1 MGLLVADLGTAAEL
15 PGKQMCGVA
24 GKTDERGGG
33 SVCPVDYCGCSLLG
47 KGVAAVLSCTSC
59 PANFGLQTVAN
70 SLHVPHVFVS
80 QDNCRVMHSRGY
92 TVSMRPSQEEVDR
105 DLVDVITRL
114 KWKSM
119 MILFDDYYDF
129 SHVQNLLSLTRKTFL
144 EVVLLRVEK
153 FTGGNDVTEWQANA
167 KKSPLVE
174 YGGKLRRAVL
184 LCSAENSVRLASGA
198 GILTPEH
205 NWIIANKEVTLETLQ
220 SLHTSSD
227 VFTVM
232 RRPLSYNEYTSRF
245 LRHWATLTTGDQDV
259 RSLQDARLSAA
270 YMYDAVHLLASAFSS
285 LLNTRGWI
293 GPNRLTCKTD
303 TSTPWNG
310 GLMFMD
316 ALREV
321 QISGVMGRS
330 KFSGSGYNLDAHVQV
345 LQLERRQDR
354 TKMRQRTHIITC
366 IDFIQGEGRVDLLSI
381 YRPGRASPP
390 LAGPRRHSAEIRW
403 EGGISKQ
410 VGAWDPVTGLQLQ
423 PGPQQRHGT
432 ANRTYRVVTL
442 TEEPFAFRVDTSD
455 GPEFSGFC
463 MDLLKE
469 LSIMLDYD
477 YELYE
482 VHDGKYGSRGADGT
496 WSGMVGDV
504 MTGKADFAIGA
515 LVVTAAREGVVDFTM
530 RFMDFSLGVLM
541 RKAEEENYFFFLE
554 PFHPKYKTSSENL
567 PGTCRVPA
575 GDRPKRVWLC
585 VAAALLLVCGV
596 LLTLHR
602 LQSNKKTLPTRQS
615 YYTMWF
621 AHSSL
626 LGGHM
631 GLRHVSRKILAGVW
645 WVFAFFLL
653 SSYTAELAAILTVT
667 RMEKNTINSLEDLT
681 SQTDLPYGTVAQSSI
696 AELLSESSLDTYGRM
711 WSFMTSGDY
720 PGTLVST
727 TDRGIRQAR
736 EGGDVHP
743 GPVESQRGYFNPF
756 SRVPGG
762 RVGRTVVMYE
772 QAEPVRSP
780 FSGPGSRQ
788 TSGHSPQPCPGRQ
801 SGSRGHVRHG
811 NGASDKQRE
820 DLDQDTSSH
829 TYENAEEVKRHAT
842 SADLLR
848 KLERQHKDFRRIAD
862 TRVFAGV
869 RNSLRGKITYG
880 YAVAKSRLSASP
892 KSTPSPQ
899 RRLNF
904 LISVE
909 KRSYNNLPN
918 ALNKEIV
925 GNLSH
930 IARCRSALGAGSVE
944 IGGYGAY
951 PDGAS
956 GRRGVCSFLRARRSC
971 LAAGIAVLLSLSAV
985 GLAPLTFSN
994 KKEISQLSTTVDTLK
1009 RYEDDIRQLFTTFDA
1024 LKHDQDALKRDQ
1036 DDMRQLYT
1044 TVDALKRDQD
1054 DMSATV
1060 DALKRDQDDMRQ
1072 LSTTVDALKRDL
1084 EILKRDQ
1091 DDMRQLSTTVDA
1103 LKRGLDNE
1111 RSRTA
1116 TLQQR
1121 LHEIGKTLR
1130 YTIWR
1135 EICYKAFDME
1145 KTFGSA
1151 EVICRQ
1157 HGGTLAMPRDA
1168 DTNAFLGSLHK
1179 FVDNRKIFWIG
1190 LHDQREEGKFEW
1202 VDGSA
1207 LGSYNPGPGVR
1218 NNQTTIGASKIVS
1231 FSLQTHPRILK
1242 TSGTTRNATDFRRSH
1257 ARPLQNVHRRQA
1269 GVSPLAALRP
1279 PAVKLTSKT

>member
-1 MGLLVADLGTAAEL
+1 MSSVGSSGGCRHHAGCRVCTAGARRAGVPIMALIVIGWTVLPSSTFSVGDHMVDVPIGAVFEANRSTLDEEAFLYAVRQINQGRTVLPKARLV
-15 PGKQMCGVA
+15 PHV
-24 GKTDERGGG
+24 ERLH
-33 SVCPVDYCGCSLLG
+33 SPDPFLAIQTGCSLLG

-129 SHVQNLLSLTRKTFL
+129 SHVQSLLSLTRKTFL

-184 LCSAENSVRLASGA
+184 LCSAENSVRLVKQASGA

-245 LRHWATLTTGDQDV
+245 LRHWSTLTTGDQDG
-259 RSLQDARLSAA
+259 RALQDARLSAA

-354 TKMRQRTHIITC
+354 SKMRQ
-366 IDFIQGEGRVDLLSI
+366 
-381 YRPGRASPP
+381 
-390 LAGPRRHSAEIRW
+390 
-403 EGGISKQ
+403 
-410 VGAWDPVTGLQLQ
+410 
-423 PGPQQRHGT
+423 
-432 ANRTYRVVTL
+432 
-442 TEEPFAFRVDTSD
+442 EEPFAFRVDTSG

-515 LVVTAAREGVVDFTM
+515 LVLIAAREGVVDFTM

-541 RKAEEENYFFFLE
+541 RQAEEENYFFFLE
-554 PFHPKYKTSSENL
+554 PFHPK
-567 PGTCRVPA
+567 
-575 GDRPKRVWLC
+575 VWLC

-626 LGGHM
+626 LGGHI

-667 RMEKNTINSLEDLT
+667 RMEKNTISSLEDLS

-727 TDRGIRQAR
+727 KDRGIRQAR
-736 EGGDVHP
+736 EDASGDLHIV
-743 GPVESQRGYFNPF
+743 V
-756 SRVPGG
+756 VPS
-762 RVGRTVVMYE
+762 VQPSAAQHQDEVQKE
-772 QAEPVRSP
+772 QAQ
-780 FSGPGSRQ
+780 FY
-788 TSGHSPQPCPGRQ
+788 T
-801 SGSRGHVRHG
+801 
-811 NGASDKQRE
+811 GAE
-820 DLDQDTSSH
+820 
-829 TYENAEEVKRHAT
+829 
-842 SADLLR
+842 
-848 KLERQHKDFRRIAD
+848 
-862 TRVFAGV
+862 
-869 RNSLRGKITYG
+869 
-880 YAVAKSRLSASP
+880 
-892 KSTPSPQ
+892 
-899 RRLNF
+899 
-904 LISVE
+904 
-909 KRSYNNLPN
+909 
-918 ALNKEIV
+918 
-925 GNLSH
+925 
-930 IARCRSALGAGSVE
+930 
-944 IGGYGAY
+944 
-951 PDGAS
+951 
-956 GRRGVCSFLRARRSC
+956 
-971 LAAGIAVLLSLSAV
+971 
-985 GLAPLTFSN
+985 
-994 KKEISQLSTTVDTLK
+994 
-1009 RYEDDIRQLFTTFDA
+1009 
-1024 LKHDQDALKRDQ
+1024 
-1036 DDMRQLYT
+1036 
-1044 TVDALKRDQD
+1044 
-1054 DMSATV
+1054 
-1060 DALKRDQDDMRQ
+1060 
-1072 LSTTVDALKRDL
+1072 
-1084 EILKRDQ
+1084 
-1091 DDMRQLSTTVDA
+1091 
-1103 LKRGLDNE
+1103 
-1111 RSRTA
+1111 
-1116 TLQQR
+1116 
-1121 LHEIGKTLR
+1121 
-1130 YTIWR
+1130 
-1135 EICYKAFDME
+1135 
-1145 KTFGSA
+1145 
-1151 EVICRQ
+1151 
-1157 HGGTLAMPRDA
+1157 
-1168 DTNAFLGSLHK
+1168 
-1179 FVDNRKIFWIG
+1179 
-1190 LHDQREEGKFEW
+1190 
-1202 VDGSA
+1202 
-1207 LGSYNPGPGVR
+1207 
-1218 NNQTTIGASKIVS
+1218 
-1231 FSLQTHPRILK
+1231 
-1242 TSGTTRNATDFRRSH
+1242 ATDSSQSSKDLSV
-1257 ARPLQNVHRRQA
+1257 PL
-1269 GVSPLAALRP
+1269 
-1279 PAVKLTSKT
+1279 

>member
-1 MGLLVADLGTAAEL
+1 MWHNVPQGNGLLYIFCPHRTAPAPDTLASHGLLFLFL
-15 PGKQMCGVA
+15 PQ
-24 GKTDERGGG
+24 D
-33 SVCPVDYCGCSLLG
+33 GCSLLG

-129 SHVQNLLSLTRKTFL
+129 SHVQSLLSLTRKTFL

-184 LCSAENSVRLASGA
+184 LCSAENSVRLVKQASGA

-245 LRHWATLTTGDQDV
+245 LRHWTTLTTGDQDG
-259 RSLQDARLSAA
+259 RALQDARLSAA

-354 TKMRQRTHIITC
+354 TKMRQ
-366 IDFIQGEGRVDLLSI
+366 
-381 YRPGRASPP
+381 
-390 LAGPRRHSAEIRW
+390 
-403 EGGISKQ
+403 

-423 PGPQQRHGT
+423 PGPQQAHGT

-541 RKAEEENYFFFLE
+541 RQAEEENYFFFLE
-554 PFHPKYKTSSENL
+554 PFHPK
-567 PGTCRVPA
+567 
-575 GDRPKRVWLC
+575 VWLC

-602 LQSNKKTLPTRQS
+602 LQANKKTLPTRQS

-667 RMEKNTINSLEDLT
+667 RMEKSTINSLEDLS

-711 WSFMTSGDY
+711 WSFMTSGDH

-736 EGGDVHP
+736 EGQYAFVWDKAVLEHVVRTDPDCRLTVVQQSG
-743 GPVESQRGYFNPF
+743 QMRGYGIAFPQGHPLKDKVSLAILQLQENGRLEAMKEKWWPRHGRCMLGKPQSSSLNLKTF
-756 SRVPGG
+756 SGLFFVLVGGILLACLVAGLERVARG
-762 RVGRTVVMYE
+762 RKNIER
-772 QAEPVRSP
+772 RSP
-780 FSGPGSRQ
+780 PSENGSINQ
-788 TSGHSPQPCPGRQ
+788 KS
-801 SGSRGHVRHG
+801 
-811 NGASDKQRE
+811 
-820 DLDQDTSSH
+820 
-829 TYENAEEVKRHAT
+829 
-842 SADLLR
+842 
-848 KLERQHKDFRRIAD
+848 
-862 TRVFAGV
+862 
-869 RNSLRGKITYG
+869 
-880 YAVAKSRLSASP
+880 AVAYTPSDVTVTSDASGDLHIVVVPSVQPSASQHQDEVQ
-892 KSTPSPQ
+892 KGQAQFYT
-899 RRLNF
+899 
-904 LISVE
+904 
-909 KRSYNNLPN
+909 
-918 ALNKEIV
+918 
-925 GNLSH
+925 
-930 IARCRSALGAGSVE
+930 GAE
-944 IGGYGAY
+944 
-951 PDGAS
+951 
-956 GRRGVCSFLRARRSC
+956 
-971 LAAGIAVLLSLSAV
+971 
-985 GLAPLTFSN
+985 
-994 KKEISQLSTTVDTLK
+994 
-1009 RYEDDIRQLFTTFDA
+1009 
-1024 LKHDQDALKRDQ
+1024 
-1036 DDMRQLYT
+1036 
-1044 TVDALKRDQD
+1044 
-1054 DMSATV
+1054 
-1060 DALKRDQDDMRQ
+1060 
-1072 LSTTVDALKRDL
+1072 
-1084 EILKRDQ
+1084 
-1091 DDMRQLSTTVDA
+1091 
-1103 LKRGLDNE
+1103 
-1111 RSRTA
+1111 
-1116 TLQQR
+1116 
-1121 LHEIGKTLR
+1121 
-1130 YTIWR
+1130 
-1135 EICYKAFDME
+1135 
-1145 KTFGSA
+1145 
-1151 EVICRQ
+1151 
-1157 HGGTLAMPRDA
+1157 
-1168 DTNAFLGSLHK
+1168 
-1179 FVDNRKIFWIG
+1179 
-1190 LHDQREEGKFEW
+1190 
-1202 VDGSA
+1202 
-1207 LGSYNPGPGVR
+1207 
-1218 NNQTTIGASKIVS
+1218 
-1231 FSLQTHPRILK
+1231 
-1242 TSGTTRNATDFRRSH
+1242 ATDSNQSSKDLSV
-1257 ARPLQNVHRRQA
+1257 PL
-1269 GVSPLAALRP
+1269 
-1279 PAVKLTSKT
+1279 